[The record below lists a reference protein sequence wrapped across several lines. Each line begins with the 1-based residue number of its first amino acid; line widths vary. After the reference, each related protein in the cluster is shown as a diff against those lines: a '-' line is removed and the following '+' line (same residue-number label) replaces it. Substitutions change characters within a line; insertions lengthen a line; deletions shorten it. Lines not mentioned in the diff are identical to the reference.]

1 MKHLTLTLFLIL
13 GLSTSASAIER
24 VWTLIYIYVDARDLD
39 KGNHEL
45 IDKWTISSEI
55 GLTQTFKNLTS
66 CRKELQKLVLE
77 KSSEEDMR
85 LVVNDTFDDF
95 KPTAL
100 LGWRDQLFFHIECSP
115 NRIVKD

>member
-1 MKHLTLTLFLIL
+1 
-13 GLSTSASAIER
+13 
-24 VWTLIYIYVDARDLD
+24 
-39 KGNHEL
+39 
-45 IDKWTISSEI
+45 
-55 GLTQTFKNLTS
+55 
-66 CRKELQKLVLE
+66 KELQKLVLE